1 MSIGSRI
8 KQRRLVNVLTANL
21 SAADIKTAIVTSDIS
36 FRITKERVNRRM
48 TQKEFA
54 EYMGVTQAMVSKWE
68 SGDYNFTIGSIAKIF
83 EKLKLD
89 FNFEITSDQE
99 WSNINHSNISIASTL
114 SPIAL
119 IPKDTENKLLCA
131 G

>member
-1 MSIGSRI
+1 MNNSNQSSTID
-8 KQRRLVNVLTANL
+8 QLVNVLTANL

-83 EKLKLD
+83 EKLKLS
-89 FNFEITSDQE
+89 F
-99 WSNINHSNISIASTL
+99 
-114 SPIAL
+114 
-119 IPKDTENKLLCA
+119 
-131 G
+131 